1 MLGKKNIL
9 RGALKMDFGKV
20 LSHDL
25 SGKYGLA
32 LCPKENRINIGGQLF
47 VAAMQ
52 SIHTTEN
59 SKFYYNKKENKHFQC
74 WGYMVST
81 WTQFCPYN
89 IKAALDKML
98 KEKKSWEK
106 V

>member
-1 MLGKKNIL
+1 
-9 RGALKMDFGKV
+9 MDFGKV

-59 SKFYYNKKENKHFQC
+59 SKFYYIRRKI
-74 WGYMVST
+74 
-81 WTQFCPYN
+81 N
-89 IKAALDKML
+89 IFSVEAIWSLHGLSSVLIIQKQP
-98 KEKKSWEK
+98 
-106 V
+106 